1 MPLPT
6 WLHLDREEI
15 ANSLTHG
22 VGALLSLTGLV
33 MLVAL
38 AVHYGDALH
47 ILSAALFGGS
57 LVFLYTAST
66 LYHGIRIP
74 RIKQFFRL
82 LDHVGIYL
90 LIAGSYTPFT
100 LVTLRGGLG
109 WTLFALVWAMA
120 LSGIAYKIFSRRR
133 YPWFSTVYYLLMG
146 WLAVFFLKPLA
157 ASLPAS
163 GLHLLV
169 AGGLSYTVGVIF
181 YAWER
186 LPYHHAVW
194 HLFVLAGSAFH
205 FLSVALYV
213 LPQ

>member
-1 MPLPT
+1 MNIPD
-6 WLHLDREEI
+6 WLHVDPEEI

-22 VGALLSLTGLV
+22 VGALLSISGLIALL
-33 MLVAL
+33 MLSVRS
-38 AVHYGDALH
+38 GDGLH
-47 ILSAALFGGS
+47 ILSAGVFGGS

-74 RIKQFFRL
+74 RIKALFRL

-109 WTLFALVWAMA
+109 WTLFGLVWAMA
-120 LSGIAYKIFSRRR
+120 LAGIAYKIFSRRR

-146 WLAVFFLKPLA
+146 WLAVFFLKPIA
-157 ASLPAS
+157 VTLPKA
-163 GLHLLV
+163 GLLMLV
-169 AGGLSYTVGVIF
+169 AGGLAYTAGVVF
-181 YAWER
+181 YAWDR
-186 LPYHHAVW
+186 LPFNHAIW

-205 FLSVALYV
+205 FLTVALYV
-213 LPQ
+213 FPG